1 MVIEYNRTLF
11 LLDKIILSL
20 LEYDGVFNDY
30 LNKTQVKLGNDFK

>member
-1 MVIEYNRTLF
+1 MAVEYNRTLF

-30 LNKTQVKLGNDFK
+30 LNQTQVRLG